1 MNESLEQQQKFLI
14 GVHDMFEEHKKEE
27 ASVNLLLKFKSTST
41 DGNERHN
48 STELSDFE
56 SKKIFYNFLANTIAR
71 KVFPSSCQSHSSCS
85 TVSSSTSRKVNIRNF
100 HPEQSS
106 SDGDSSLSSEDM
118 KKEYVMK
125 ELRNARSFVSSATK
139 SLELLKGI
147 CFEDQD
153 QNNQNSVDETY
164 SWGEQSSTSSSR

>member
-14 GVHDMFEEHKKEE
+14 SVHDMFEDHKKEE
-27 ASVNLLLKFKSTST
+27 ASVNLLLKEMSTST

-48 STELSDFE
+48 TTELSDFE

-71 KVFPSSCQSHSSCS
+71 KVFPSSCHSNSSCS
-85 TVSSSTSRKVNIRNF
+85 SVSSTSRNMNTPNR
-100 HPEQSS
+100 HQEQTDS
-106 SDGDSSLSSEDM
+106 DSSLSSEDM

>member
-1 MNESLEQQQKFLI
+1 MNTPNPHQEQ
-14 GVHDMFEEHKKEE
+14 
-27 ASVNLLLKFKSTST
+27 N
-41 DGNERHN
+41 N
-48 STELSDFE
+48 
-56 SKKIFYNFLANTIAR
+56 
-71 KVFPSSCQSHSSCS
+71 
-85 TVSSSTSRKVNIRNF
+85 
-100 HPEQSS
+100 
-106 SDGDSSLSSEDM
+106 SDGECSLSSEDM